1 MSEIK
6 FNIQASQRRKH
17 VLLEFTP
24 DSRNSRA
31 QGNGREHAETEQIVT
46 ATVDEGSD
54 I

>member
-1 MSEIK
+1 M

-24 DSRNSRA
+24 DSRHSRA
-31 QGNGREHAETEQIVT
+31 QGDGTEQAETEQRVT
-46 ATVDEGSD
+46 ATLEEGSD